1 MNSEP
6 SLPVAPRRDPYAA
19 LRFRDYR
26 LLWLGS
32 FAGTLGEQMV
42 GVAIGWELYE
52 RTHSELALGLVG
64 LVQVLPVLVLSLPAG
79 QLSDLVNRKGI
90 VLASEALLGGC
101 GVGLALLSYR
111 SGALPLIYILLGLI
125 GVARAFSGP
134 ATSALLPGTVP
145 VEAYGS
151 AATWSSSAWQFAAVF
166 GPAVSG
172 LMIAV
177 FHVAWPVFLVSG
189 LFSLTLLLMVLQI
202 KGRPVAL
209 STERA
214 SAKTLLEGLAFIR
227 RTQIILA
234 TITLD
239 LFAVLLGGAVT
250 LLPVYAKDI
259 LAVGPAGLG
268 VLPAAP
274 SVGALL
280 MALGLAH
287 APPFR
292 RAGLALLLAV
302 AGFGA
307 ATIVFGLSTSFW
319 LSLLMLAVL
328 GAMDN
333 ISVVIR
339 NSLVIMRT
347 PDHMRGR
354 ISAVNNVFI
363 GASNQLGG
371 FESGLTA
378 QLFGPVWSVVGGG
391 LGTILVVL
399 IVAVAWPE
407 VRRLKSL
414 SGEES
419 STKAHEERQMDGG
432 G

>member
-1 MNSEP
+1 MNPETP
-6 SLPVAPRRDPYAA
+6 NSLSMKHDPYAA
-19 LRFRDYR
+19 LRHRDFR

-32 FAGTLGEQMV
+32 FVGSFGAQMV

-64 LVQVLPVLVLSLPAG
+64 LVQVLPVLLLSLPAG
-79 QLSDLVNRKGI
+79 QLSDLYNRKAI
-90 VLASEALLGGC
+90 VLASEAMLGVC
-101 GVGLALLSYR
+101 ALGLAWLSYR
-111 SGALPLIYILLGLI
+111 PGALLVVYGLLGLI
-125 GVARAFSGP
+125 GVARAFGSP
-134 ATSALLPGTVP
+134 ATDALMPSTVP
-145 VEAYGS
+145 VEVFGS

-166 GPAVSG
+166 GPALSG
-172 LMIAV
+172 LMIAL
-177 FHVAWPVFLVSG
+177 FHVAWPVFLISA
-189 LFSLTLLLMVLQI
+189 LSSLVFILLLVLIQ
-202 KGRPVAL
+202 GRPVAL
-209 STERA
+209 SQERA
-214 SAKTLLEGLAFIR
+214 SVKMLLDGVAFIR

-259 LAVGPAGLG
+259 LAVGPSGLG
-268 VLPAAP
+268 LLQAAP
-274 SVGALL
+274 SVGALV

-292 RAGLALLLAV
+292 RAGLTLLLAV

-319 LSLLMLAVL
+319 LSMAMLAAL
-328 GAMDN
+328 GALDN

-347 PDHMRGR
+347 PDEMRGR
-354 ISAVNNVFI
+354 IAAVNNIFI

-371 FESGLTA
+371 FESGVTA

-391 LGTILVVL
+391 AGTILVVL
-399 IVAVAWPE
+399 IVAAAWPE
-407 VRRLKSL
+407 VRRLKRL
-414 SGEES
+414 NE
-419 STKAHEERQMDGG
+419 D
-432 G
+432 

>member
-1 MNSEP
+1 MTADSRQP
-6 SLPVAPRRDPYAA
+6 PAPRHDPYTA
-19 LRFRDYR
+19 LRHRDFR

-42 GVAIGWELYE
+42 GVAMGWELYE

-79 QLSDLVNRKGI
+79 QLSDLYNRKAI
-90 VLASEALLGGC
+90 MLASEALMGAC
-101 GVGLALLSYR
+101 GLGLALLSFR
-111 SGALPLIYILLGLI
+111 SGPLLPIYILLGLI
-125 GVARAFSGP
+125 GVARAFSSP

-145 VEAYGS
+145 VEAYSS
-151 AATWSSSAWQFAAVF
+151 AATWSSSAWQFASVL
-166 GPAVSG
+166 GPALSG
-172 LMIAV
+172 LMIAL

-189 LFSLTLLLMVLQI
+189 LGSGVLLLLVLQI
-202 KGRPVAL
+202 KGRPLAL
-209 STERA
+209 SKERA
-214 SAKTLLEGLAFIR
+214 SAKMLLEGLAFIR

-250 LLPVYAKDI
+250 LLPVFAKDI

-268 VLPAAP
+268 VLQAAP
-274 SVGALL
+274 SIGALL

-347 PDHMRGR
+347 PDEMRGR
-354 ISAVNNVFI
+354 ISAVNNIFI

-378 QLFGPVWSVVGGG
+378 QFFGPVWSVVGGG

-407 VRRLKSL
+407 VRRLQSL
-414 SGEES
+414 SG
-419 STKAHEERQMDGG
+419 KD
-432 G
+432 